1 MSTYTDA
8 SLIYYPSGY
17 KASKAYSLKPT
28 DGNGDLDFTR
38 ASTATRVNESG
49 LIEEVAANVPRID
62 YTGGGCGKLLLEPQ
76 RTNLVTQ
83 SVALSSWSFS
93 NWTKTINSATAPDG
107 TNTANLIE
115 QATNG
120 LIYGSP
126 ATAEGTLSVFLKYN
140 SAMQFF
146 QIMGNGDN
154 NTYANFDIVNGLV
167 GNIGSLSKAEI
178 KDYGSGW
185 YRISMTI
192 LTGATLD
199 YFRIKSV
206 TSLTAAWNNGT
217 IFSGSFYAW
226 GGQVET
232 GHPTSYIP
240 TTSTAVTR
248 VADSASKSG
257 ISSLIGQTEG
267 TFFMDFN
274 NTKTDSVSRY
284 IYAISNGNST
294 DFNFESVI
302 SNSNQLLI
310 SSRNN
315 ATTQVSYNYGVLS
328 LQRYKIAYSYSEN
341 NTRIFVNGVLVAI
354 DTLCTIPATDSVK
367 LGMRSNNTGHLNDS
381 INQLLLFK
389 TQLTDAECINLTT
402 L

>member
-1 MSTYTDA
+1 MSTYNDA

-17 KASKAYSLKPT
+17 KAGTAYSLKPT
-28 DGNGDLDFTR
+28 DGSGDLTFTR

-49 LIEEVAANVPRID
+49 LIESVATGVPRID
-62 YTGGGCGKLLLEPQ
+62 FTGGGCGKLLLEPQ

-83 SVALSSWSFS
+83 SVNLSSWSFS

-115 QATNG
+115 QTTNG
-120 LIYGSP
+120 LIYASP
-126 ATAEGTLSVFLKYN
+126 ATAESTLSVFLKYN

-146 QIMGNGDN
+146 QIMGNGDA

-232 GHPTSYIP
+232 GYATSYIP
-240 TTSTAVTR
+240 TSGTAVTR
-248 VADSASKSG
+248 VRDSASKTP
-257 ISSLIGQTEG
+257 ISSFLNTANPFTFYVNFERAEGTTPATYQLIGLDNGSYGE
-267 TFFMDFN
+267 
-274 NTKTDSVSRY
+274 Y
-284 IYAISNGNST
+284 IKLVNKSAQLKFYIAVKNST
-294 DFNFESVI
+294 TFTI
-302 SNSNQLLI
+302 SADITNTPNI
-310 SSRNN
+310 KVAIVYNG
-315 ATTQVSYNYGVLS
+315 ATS
-328 LQRYKIAYSYSEN
+328 YKIFHNGALLQTLTLGACSLNRFASGENGMQFTTESYQSIM
-341 NTRIFVNGVLVAI
+341 IFQSALSDADAI
-354 DTLCTIPATDSVK
+354 A
-367 LGMRSNNTGHLNDS
+367 
-381 INQLLLFK
+381 
-389 TQLTDAECINLTT
+389 LTT
-402 L
+402 I